1 MAWLSQLA
9 GNEVTLSG
17 NVLTHGDFALE
28 ILAPFTSSAPLAD
41 VVLAFVV
48 IVLYLRGECRR
59 ADLPWLA
66 AALPGSIVL
75 SELRLTFMAR
85 NYVDYH
91 WWHYEAG
98 MTIYVLAELAV
109 AAFFAL
115 HVCVSDLKTTTHST
129 TSQRH

>member
-1 MAWLSQLA
+1 VAWLSQLA

-66 AALPGSIVL
+66 AALLGSIVL